1 MANEEHGNKAVDIS
15 TLIEHRVATKVKYLQ
30 ELNQAVAAHH
40 DREIYRL
47 LDNRRYAKEIEHRE
61 QQPND
66 EGVMSLVDDL
76 ADQLSNYLSVKLIK
90 YLGQAYP
97 FFYYEEYQTGHYR
110 IYFGNWWD
118 RRQFGELDVLNV
130 RFSFDQAEY
139 EKLAKSFELARK
151 NKRYNSDRIE
161 KISEQNDHLQAL
173 IDNQAAREQRRQSIE
188 TQLEEVNSRS
198 SIFESSKN
206 KETRQ
211 ELVDQLQKIEDEEQ
225 EARTANKTIRENDQV
240 VLSLSKEN
248 TILSYEQKSIVDTF
262 GSFED
267 FELANRNLYADYLA
281 RLAGGKQEEKQV
293 SADEQ

>member
-15 TLIEHRVATKVKYLQ
+15 KLIEHRVATKVKYLQ

-281 RLAGGKQEEKQV
+281 SLAGGKQEEKQV

>member
-198 SIFESSKN
+198 SIFESSNN

-211 ELVDQLQKIEDEEQ
+211 ELVDQQQKIEDEEQ

-281 RLAGGKQEEKQV
+281 SLADGKQEEKQV

>member
-225 EARTANKTIRENDQV
+225 EDRSANK
-240 VLSLSKEN
+240 
-248 TILSYEQKSIVDTF
+248 
-262 GSFED
+262 
-267 FELANRNLYADYLA
+267 
-281 RLAGGKQEEKQV
+281 
-293 SADEQ
+293 

>member
-211 ELVDQLQKIEDEEQ
+211 KLVDQLQKIEDEEQ

-281 RLAGGKQEEKQV
+281 SLAGGKQEEKQV

>member
-47 LDNRRYAKEIEHRE
+47 LDNRRYAKEIEHQE

-211 ELVDQLQKIEDEEQ
+211 KLVDQLQKIEDEEQ

-281 RLAGGKQEEKQV
+281 SLAGGKQEEKQV

>member
-267 FELANRNLYADYLA
+267 FELANRNLYADYMA
-281 RLAGGKQEEKQV
+281 SLAGGKQEEKQV

>member
-118 RRQFGELDVLNV
+118 RRQFGDLDVLNV

-281 RLAGGKQEEKQV
+281 SLADGKQEEKQV

>member
-118 RRQFGELDVLNV
+118 RRQFGDLDVLNV

-211 ELVDQLQKIEDEEQ
+211 KLVDQLQKIEDEEQ
-225 EARTANKTIRENDQV
+225 AARTANKTIRENDQV

-281 RLAGGKQEEKQV
+281 SLAGGKQEEKQV

>member
-211 ELVDQLQKIEDEEQ
+211 ELVDQLQKLEDEEQ

-281 RLAGGKQEEKQV
+281 SLAGGKQEEKQV

>member
-225 EARTANKTIRENDQV
+225 EARTANKIIRENDQV

-281 RLAGGKQEEKQV
+281 SLAGGKQEEKQV

>member
-281 RLAGGKQEEKQV
+281 SLAGGKQE
-293 SADEQ
+293 

>member
-211 ELVDQLQKIEDEEQ
+211 KLVDQLQKIEDEEQ
-225 EARTANKTIRENDQV
+225 EARTANKTIRESDQV

-281 RLAGGKQEEKQV
+281 SLAGGKQEEKQV

>member
-76 ADQLSNYLSVKLIK
+76 ADQLSKYLSVKLIK

-188 TQLEEVNSRS
+188 TQLDEVNSRS

-281 RLAGGKQEEKQV
+281 SLAGGKQEEKQV

>member
-281 RLAGGKQEEKQV
+281 SLAGGKQEEKQV

>member
-267 FELANRNLYADYLA
+267 FELANRNLYADYLSS
-281 RLAGGKQEEKQV
+281 LAGGKQEEKQV

>member
-1 MANEEHGNKAVDIS
+1 MANEKHGNKAVDIS

-30 ELNQAVAAHH
+30 ELNQAVEAHH

-76 ADQLSNYLSVKLIK
+76 ADQLSNYLSVNLIK
-90 YLGQAYP
+90 YLGHAYP

-130 RFSFDQAEY
+130 RFSFDRDEY
-139 EKLAKSFELARK
+139 EKLAKSFELGRK

-161 KISEQNDHLQAL
+161 KISNQNDHLQSL
-173 IDNQAAREQRRQSIE
+173 IDHQAAREQKRQQVES
-188 TQLEEVNSRS
+188 QLEEVNSRS

-211 ELVDQLQKIEDEEQ
+211 ELVDQLQKLEDEEQ

-240 VLSLSKEN
+240 VLALSKEN
-248 TILSYEQKSIVDTF
+248 TILSYEQKSIIDTF

-281 RLAGGKQEEKQV
+281 SLADGQQDGKQV

>member
-47 LDNRRYAKEIEHRE
+47 LDNRRYAKEIEHQE

-97 FFYYEEYQTGHYR
+97 FFYYEEYQIGHYR

-211 ELVDQLQKIEDEEQ
+211 KLVDQLQKIEDEEQ

-281 RLAGGKQEEKQV
+281 SLAGGKQEEKQV

>member
-130 RFSFDQAEY
+130 CFSFDQAEY

-281 RLAGGKQEEKQV
+281 SLADGKQEEKQV

>member
-118 RRQFGELDVLNV
+118 RRQFGDLDVLNV

-281 RLAGGKQEEKQV
+281 SLAGGKQEEKQV

>member
-281 RLAGGKQEEKQV
+281 SLADGKQEEKQV

>member
-61 QQPND
+61 QPND

-281 RLAGGKQEEKQV
+281 SLADGKQEEKQV